1 MNGFTIPRPYILL
14 TNRHSPMKRFEYAI
28 WAMKWILRQN
38 GKVTLVITGQETEYT
53 DQLRYLVS
61 GLRIAGN
68 VKFVGLV
75 PERDL
80 SVLYQNAVAYVYPSP
95 EEDFGMGIIEAMAA
109 GTPVVAWKNGG
120 PTVTVKDRETGFLI
134 EPYDTGQFA
143 EKLLLIGSPSLVE
156 QLGWAGHR
164 RAVERFSY
172 EQHNWIL
179 AERAMAALEAYRAP
193 ELIQA
198 TVQSQPEWLK
208 K

>member
-1 MNGFTIPRPYILL
+1 
-14 TNRHSPMKRFEYAI
+14 MKRFEYAI

-38 GKVTLVITGQETEYT
+38 PRVSLVITGQETEYT
-53 DQLRYLVS
+53 DQLRYLVD
-61 GLRIAGN
+61 GLRIEKN

-80 SVLYQNAVAYVYPSP
+80 GTLYQNAAAYVYPSP

-134 EPYDTGQFA
+134 EPYDSDQFA
-143 EKLLLIGSPSLVE
+143 ERLLLLVNSPSLVE
-156 QLGWAGHR
+156 QLGKAAHR

-172 EQHNWIL
+172 EQHCRII
-179 AERAMAALEAYRAP
+179 AESAMAALKGSQGLELAEVVVAP
-193 ELIQA
+193 R
-198 TVQSQPEWLK
+198 VKWPEK
-208 K
+208 